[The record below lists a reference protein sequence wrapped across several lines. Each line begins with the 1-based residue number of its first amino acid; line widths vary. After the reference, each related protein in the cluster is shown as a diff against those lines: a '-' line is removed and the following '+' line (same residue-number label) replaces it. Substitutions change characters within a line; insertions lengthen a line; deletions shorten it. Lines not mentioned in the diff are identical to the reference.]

1 MELSSLDKFLY
12 NSFNSNINN
21 NIDNHYNHNSKNILN
36 CIDLSTKFIPIYDQ
50 CNKGITS
57 SCALTSVMSY
67 YFKKHFNVTKLFSPY
82 YLAYNQY
89 MMTRS
94 WETIDLHTGLNI
106 ATSSGICSDDLV
118 TDGSN
123 YNDINSEFIMSDA
136 SNYKF
141 KNITNINLSIK
152 NLKNL
157 LSEEIP
163 IICSLKIIPS
173 LKNNRFFY
181 YFDEDEYWNLT
192 DEYYKF
198 SNNTVYSIS
207 LVIVGYDDNT
217 NKFKFR
223 GCWGTN
229 IGDCGYFYISYNVI
243 DKYSHLFFDNYIVD
257 IVNDTIDQSNRLE
270 LLFKELSSDI
280 NDDYKIFKLNDS
292 IISPSN
298 KFKKISS
305 FNDLYLS
312 TISIESIDDLDVIT
326 NNLKIN
332 FKLTDSII

>member
-1 MELSSLDKFLY
+1 
-12 NSFNSNINN
+12 
-21 NIDNHYNHNSKNILN
+21 
-36 CIDLSTKFIPIYDQ
+36 
-50 CNKGITS
+50 
-57 SCALTSVMSY
+57 
-67 YFKKHFNVTKLFSPY
+67 
-82 YLAYNQY
+82 
-89 MMTRS
+89 
-94 WETIDLHTGLNI
+94 
-106 ATSSGICSDDLV
+106 
-118 TDGSN
+118 
-123 YNDINSEFIMSDA
+123 MSDA

-192 DEYYKF
+192 DEYYKS

-270 LLFKELSSDI
+270 LLFKELSYDI